1 MITTGSRYIG
11 GGKLF
16 FKSSVSGSTEVE
28 IGEVQEATFN
38 IGVTTKDAFSKDE
51 TMKKLVEKVATEI
64 NATIKFTTQIRD
76 AKNMALALL
85 GTASTETFAVGALL
99 PDGTTAT
106 AITVV
111 PVINAGTTP
120 IVSGQLKFVGD
131 AKGVK
136 KPILLI
142 YEAVITPTGDI
153 GYIVEDFTTLS
164 FEGAVLQTPS
174 GYAKE
179 YTMTVA

>member
-1 MITTGSRYIG
+1 MITSGNRYIG
-11 GGKLF
+11 GGRLL
-16 FKSSVSGSTEVE
+16 FKSNAAGSVEVE
-28 IGEVQEATFN
+28 IGEVQEANFN
-38 IGVTTKDAFSKDE
+38 IGVVTKDAFSKDE

-64 NATIKFTTQIRD
+64 TATIKFTTQIRD

-85 GTASTETFAVGALL
+85 GTTTTETFAVGSLL

-106 AITVV
+106 ASTIV

-120 IVSGQLKFVGD
+120 IMSGQLKFVGD
-131 AKGVK
+131 AKGAK
-136 KPILLI
+136 KPILLLFNV
-142 YEAVITPTGDI
+142 VITPTGDI

-164 FEGAVLQTPS
+164 FEGAVLQTAS

-179 YTMTVA
+179 YIMTVA

>member
-1 MITTGSRYIG
+1 MITSGSRYIG
-11 GGKLF
+11 GGKLY

-28 IGEVQEATFN
+28 IGEVQEATFT
-38 IGVTTKDAFSKDE
+38 IGVSTKEAFSKDE
-51 TMKKLVEKVATEI
+51 VMKTLLEKVVTEI
-64 NATIKFTTQIRD
+64 TATVKFTTQVRD

-85 GTASTETFAVGALL
+85 GTATTESFASGSLL

-106 AITVV
+106 ATTLI

-120 IVSGQLKFVGD
+120 VISGQLKFIGD
-131 AKGVK
+131 AKGAK

-142 YEAVITPTGDI
+142 YNAVITPSSDI
-153 GYIVEDFTTLS
+153 GYIVEDFSTLS
-164 FEGAVLQTPS
+164 FEGAVTKTAS

>member
-1 MITTGSRYIG
+1 MITSGSRYIG

-38 IGVTTKDAFSKDE
+38 IGTTTKDAFSKDE
-51 TMKKLVEKVATEI
+51 VIKVLLEKVVTEI
-64 NATIKFTTQIRD
+64 NATIKFTTQVRD
-76 AKNMALALL
+76 AKNMAMALL
-85 GTASTETFAVGALL
+85 GATATETFAVGALL

-106 AITVV
+106 ASTVV
-111 PVINAGTTP
+111 PVINIGTTP

-131 AKGVK
+131 AKGAK

-142 YEAVITPTGDI
+142 YNAVITPSSDI
-153 GYIVEDFTTLS
+153 GYIVEDFSVLS
-164 FEGAVLQTPS
+164 FEGAVTKTAN